1 MAAEPS
7 CQGQHGVPTGGL
19 KPTNRGRASAWRY
32 PVTVT
37 RSLYEAFGERVLAP
51 NSDPGTLYTASVE
64 TIDNDV
70 ILQELAILSAAEPL
84 GGAGTARL
92 VVDAHQPLE
101 PAGSGPKPRPTP
113 RPRPRPGTSLTAT
126 VETTD
131 EDASFYLDILR

>member
-1 MAAEPS
+1 
-7 CQGQHGVPTGGL
+7 
-19 KPTNRGRASAWRY
+19 
-32 PVTVT
+32 VTVT
-37 RSLYEAFGERVLAP
+37 KSLYEAFGERVLALDA
-51 NSDPGTLYTASVE
+51 DPGTLFTASVE

-70 ILQELAILSAAEPL
+70 ILQEIAILSAAEPP

-92 VVDAHQPLE
+92 AGDARQPIE
-101 PAGSGPKPRPTP
+101 PVRSGPKPRPTP